1 MWATLGTFL
10 LGLTGSL
17 VPRVL
22 TALGLAFISY
32 EAFSTLAES
41 FINHVQ
47 ASYNLINPAILQLIN
62 MAGFGTAISI
72 ISSALI
78 TRVSLQ
84 AVTKLGS
91 KLSRE
96 AFTV

>member
-1 MWATLGTFL
+1 MWGTLGVFL
-10 LGLTGSL
+10 VGLTGAL

-32 EAFSTLAES
+32 EAFTTLAES
-41 FINHVQ
+41 FVNHVQ
-47 ASYNLINPAILQLIN
+47 SSYSAINPAILSLLN

-72 ISSALI
+72 VSSALI

-84 AVTKLGS
+84 AVTKLGA
-91 KLSRE
+91 KLARE